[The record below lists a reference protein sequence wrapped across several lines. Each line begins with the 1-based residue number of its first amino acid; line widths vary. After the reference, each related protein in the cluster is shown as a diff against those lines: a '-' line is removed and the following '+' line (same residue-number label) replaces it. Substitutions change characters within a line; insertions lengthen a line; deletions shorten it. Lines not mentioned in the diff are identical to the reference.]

1 MSEDFRISVS
11 KSKTY
16 KQCKLQYKFNY
27 VSHFPKK
34 DHDYLISGSFCHA
47 VLEDFH
53 KAYMNGSFLPYNDQM
68 TASWKVAMV
77 EFKPKMTP
85 EIKKECWDIINKYL
99 RKLAKNKLPNVL
111 AVEKKFSLEIADNIF
126 LNGAIDRVQLDDDN
140 VVHVA
145 DYKTTK
151 NKTYLKKDWLQLKT
165 YGYIL
170 VSENPDIEVVRGSYI
185 LLRHDFEEITR
196 GFSREELL
204 GIKDEF
210 VEYAND
216 MMAETEFEPNPTVLC
231 GWCDWLDI
239 CEKGKE
245 KVASNQ
251 KQSHKVYGAVGY

>member
-16 KQCKLQYKFNY
+16 KQCARQYQYSY
-27 VSHFPKK
+27 VLKFPKK
-34 DHDYLISGSFCHA
+34 DHDYLTLGSFCHA

-53 KAYMNGSFLPYNDQM
+53 KAYMDGSFMPYNDQM

-85 EIKKECWDIINKYL
+85 EIKKECRDILSKYL
-99 RKLAKNKLPNVL
+99 VKLAENNFPNVL
-111 AVEKKFSLEIADNIF
+111 AVEKKFSLKIADNII

-170 VSENPDIEVVRGSYI
+170 VSENPDIKSVRASYI
-185 LLRHDFEEITR
+185 LLKHDFEEIE
-196 GFSREELL
+196 GEFSREELL

-210 VEYAND
+210 VKYAND
-216 MMAETEFEPNPTVLC
+216 MIAETEFEPNPSNLC
-231 GWCDWLDI
+231 PWCDFLDH
-239 CEKGKE
+239 CEEGRK

-251 KQSHKVYGAVGY
+251 KQSHKVYGSVGY